1 MAAQIRR
8 DWLAQQ
14 LSEAL
19 SSSAEKAELRTEDGR
34 RSQGELE
41 ASLAKAM
48 RLKQSRR
55 CRDLRRG
62 SGRSEIAKSSTA

>member
-48 RLKQSRR
+48 HLKQSRS
-55 CRDLRRG
+55 L
-62 SGRSEIAKSSTA
+62 